1 MDTREQ
7 PGRGLRLLLSLQD
20 VTPLALQAAVLQ
32 RLSPRQIALMAPY
45 TRPHRLR
52 VLIQTLSTE
61 LLAQTARHLDP
72 QSILDTWLHLP
83 DTLHLQIAKVLCRN
97 QDFST
102 AARFAECL
110 APQQLRNL
118 ILGLN
123 DPLPVLRIGARFG
136 NVPLL
141 VQSLLGMSS
150 SYLRTLTEVSIP
162 NGHLPLSVAVLS
174 GLPARRQADIC
185 RQLSPAVRAA
195 LEPELRQR
203 SDELCRLLAADQA

>member
-7 PGRGLRLLLSLQD
+7 PGRGLRLLLSLQN
-20 VTPLALQAAVLQ
+20 VTPQTLQAAVLQ
-32 RLSPRQIALMAPY
+32 RLSPRQIALMAPH
-45 TRPHRLR
+45 TEPQRLR
-52 VLIQTLSTE
+52 ALVLALPVE
-61 LLAQTARHLDP
+61 LLAQTAHHLDP
-72 QSILDTWLHLP
+72 QSILDTWLGLP
-83 DTLHLQIAKVLCRN
+83 DHLHLQIAKALCRN
-97 QDFST
+97 QDFTT

-123 DPLPVLRIGARFG
+123 DPLPVLRIGDRFG

-141 VQSLLGMSS
+141 VQSLQGMSS
-150 SYLRTLTEVSIP
+150 SYLRTLTEASIP

-174 GLPARRQADIC
+174 GLSARRQADIC
-185 RQLSPAVRAA
+185 RQLSPSVRAA

-203 SDELCRLLAADQA
+203 SDELCRLLAASA